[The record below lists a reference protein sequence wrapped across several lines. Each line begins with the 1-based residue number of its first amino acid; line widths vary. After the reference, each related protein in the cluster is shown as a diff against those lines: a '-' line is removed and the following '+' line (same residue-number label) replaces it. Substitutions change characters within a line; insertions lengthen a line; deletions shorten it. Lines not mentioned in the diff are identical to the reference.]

1 MEEKRENMGFAFWQ
15 NVDRFRKERTIAEIA
30 RSEGLKYQRL
40 KEQRSDNT
48 LPRADYAYLIAK
60 DIGVSVESLFT
71 GVYHSDEPRIDAIAR
86 YLSQNP
92 EKLDAVEV
100 LLFDKKVGQSFNVVK
115 G

>member
-48 LPRADYAYLIAK
+48 LPRADYAYLIEHAREMRK
-60 DIGVSVESLFT
+60 ESTQAEDVLWQAL
-71 GVYHSDEPRIDAIAR
+71 RN
-86 YLSQNP
+86 SQLGSKWRRQHP
-92 EKLDAVEV
+92 V
-100 LLFDKKVGQSFNVVK
+100 
-115 G
+115 